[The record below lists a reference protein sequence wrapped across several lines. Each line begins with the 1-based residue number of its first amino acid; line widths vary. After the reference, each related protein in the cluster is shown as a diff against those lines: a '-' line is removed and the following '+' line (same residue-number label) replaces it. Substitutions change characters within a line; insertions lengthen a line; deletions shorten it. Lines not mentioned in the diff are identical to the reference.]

1 MTPSARIH
9 TGRMQIFFGGS
20 AAFGTRGQHAV
31 DFPQSK
37 RYKKHCNQELY
48 KRRSVQLIRAAR
60 FCLLLFIGVISL
72 PQI

>member
-31 DFPQSK
+31 DFPIK
-37 RYKKHCNQELY
+37 ILFLHPNHGNVAMVNFIFYMKKI
-48 KRRSVQLIRAAR
+48 KK
-60 FCLLLFIGVISL
+60 SL
-72 PQI
+72 R